1 MQSAGSAPGEAG
13 GLAARRCVPCRGGE
27 PLSEEAAAS
36 LSRELGGTWR
46 MADGK
51 RLEREFSFKNF
62 RQAMALANAIA
73 ALAEEQGHHPEMRV
87 GWGRLGVSLFTHAVG
102 GLHETDFIMAAKI
115 DRLAD
120 RLTDLSVSQGG
131 SRMAVAI
138 PQKVLQFL
146 SGKIGWVGTAS
157 ADGMP
162 NIAIKGSLR
171 VLDDG
176 HLLFADLFSRKTR
189 QNLEQNP
196 KVAVMV
202 ADAETHEGYIL
213 KGTAELL
220 AAGELYSR
228 VSQELARSPKKLPA
242 PKYVVKIAID
252 EVYDQSLGA
261 NAGGRIA

>member
-1 MQSAGSAPGEAG
+1 M
-13 GLAARRCVPCRGGE
+13 
-27 PLSEEAAAS
+27 
-36 LSRELGGTWR
+36 T
-46 MADGK
+46 DGK
-51 RLEREFSFKNF
+51 RLEREFTFKNF
-62 RQAMALANAIA
+62 RRAMALANAIA
-73 ALAEEQGHHPEMRV
+73 VLAEEQGHHPDLHV
-87 GWGRLGVSLFTHAVG
+87 GWGRLAVTLFTHAVG
-102 GLHETDFIMAAKI
+102 GLHENDFILAAKI
-115 DRLAD
+115 DRLAG
-120 RLTDLSVSQGG
+120 LSTTQGG
-131 SRMAVAI
+131 PPMAVVI
-138 PQKVLQFL
+138 PQKVMKFL

-202 ADAETHEGYIL
+202 SDAETHEGYIL

-220 AAGELYSR
+220 ADGPLYTQ
-228 VSQELARSPKKLPA
+228 VSQELARSPKKLPV
-242 PKYVVKIAID
+242 PKYVVKIAIE

-261 NAGGRIA
+261 NAGARIA